1 MPFIWHYLFY
11 FIHAR
16 SKIRGFHLFCSMR
29 RIRGVRCQE
38 KSKYRRGLSNQRF
51 WTCSL
56 VFFKDEH
63 QKGNTLLTFRK
74 WHAFIGGLTFIA
86 IHFTI
91 ALLFL
96 LSWKYICGAIS
107 LIKQDNFITRLEI
120 VFFFQ
125 SKPVNGLPPIIFW
138 FYFLYYFPFWYNSV
152 CFWKFFSFILFRNI
166 ILYKKYIQPF
176 HLVICNCFELH
187 STLFIF

>member
-1 MPFIWHYLFY
+1 MMEKELAWFPMPFIWHCLFY

-38 KSKYRRGLSNQRF
+38 KCKYRIGLSNQSF

-74 WHAFIGGLTFIA
+74 WHAFIGGLTFIT

-96 LSWKYICGAIS
+96 LSWKYVCGAIS
-107 LIKQDNFITRLEI
+107 LIKQDTFITRLEI
-120 VFFFQ
+120 VFFFSQ
-125 SKPVNGLPPIIFW
+125 SLSMA
-138 FYFLYYFPFWYNSV
+138 YH
-152 CFWKFFSFILFRNI
+152 
-166 ILYKKYIQPF
+166 Q
-176 HLVICNCFELH
+176 
-187 STLFIF
+187 